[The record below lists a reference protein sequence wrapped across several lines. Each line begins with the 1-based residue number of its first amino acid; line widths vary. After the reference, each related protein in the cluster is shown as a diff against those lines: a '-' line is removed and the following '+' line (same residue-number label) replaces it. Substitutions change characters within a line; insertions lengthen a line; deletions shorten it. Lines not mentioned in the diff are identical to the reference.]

1 MAIKKCKRI
10 FEDLV
15 DCKRI
20 LREALRCFVF
30 SSAAGEHLVQAESQ
44 ELAIARI
51 ARMAEAAARNV
62 VQVLDFFIPGG
73 ALS

>member
-1 MAIKKCKRI
+1 M
-10 FEDLV
+10 

-20 LREALRCFVF
+20 LREALRCLAVF